1 MNQLKQQARQR
12 WQQLSARE
20 QRLLA
25 LMAVVLGG
33 AVFYLA
39 LWVPAHQQSA
49 RLAASVASLRAEA
62 RLVATLASE
71 AKGLKPQAEVPP
83 LPAAELQTML
93 VPMLREAGLA
103 GLQLQPEGEFG
114 VRVQGEVA
122 FDDWV
127 RASGQLAGQQVR
139 VLRLQADATT
149 AGRVKLDAV
158 LVHAGGEA

>member
-1 MNQLKQQARQR
+1 MNKLTTQAMQR

-25 LMAVVLGG
+25 LMALVLGG
-33 AVFYLA
+33 ALFYLA

-49 RLAASVASLRAEA
+49 RLANSVASLQAEA

-71 AKGLKPQAEVPP
+71 AKGLKPQAEVAP
-83 LPAAELQTML
+83 LPAAELQAML
-93 VPMLREAGLA
+93 APLLRDAGLA
-103 GLQLQPEGEFG
+103 GLQLQAEGDFG

-149 AGRVKLDAV
+149 PGRVKLDAV